1 MTAYTI
7 VVTPLNGTY
16 DPMLYVQTTCGA
28 NACLAATILN
38 GPGQPESLNVTVP
51 GGTTAYI
58 IVDGE
63 NVTRGP
69 FTLTVSP

>member
-1 MTAYTI
+1 VRAG
-7 VVTPLNGTY
+7 VTEREIRVGL
-16 DPMLYVQTTCGA
+16 LH
-28 NACLAATILN
+28 TILN

-69 FTLTVSP
+69 FTLTVTP